1 MGVTK
6 ARLVEVGALVV
17 TAGWRVT
24 PDKYEGPRE
33 FDDYVKALRYS
44 EEVSGRYEL
53 LVGLLNQNHTRFDLE
68 CTPLDSGGELPRGSV
83 VVDRGFRIDN
93 WRFGESFKTPDEAY
107 LSVPDGKY
115 AVLFEELWLGPP
127 GSLGFRVA
135 GPQFDFVGG
144 GEPTWSDVPGPAGTD
159 VLEGEK

>member
-1 MGVTK
+1 
-6 ARLVEVGALVV
+6 VV
-17 TAGWRVT
+17 TASWRVT
-24 PDKYEGPRE
+24 PDKCEGPRE

-44 EEVSGRYEL
+44 EETCGRYES
-53 LVGLLNQNHTRFDLE
+53 LVGLLNPDDNRLDLD
-68 CTPLDSGGELPRGSV
+68 CTPLESGDELSRGSV
-83 VVDRGFRIDN
+83 VVDRGFRIDS
-93 WRFGESFKTPDEAY
+93 WRFGERFKTPDEAY

-115 AVLFEELWLGPP
+115 AVLFEELWLGPQ

-144 GEPTWSDVPGPAGTD
+144 GEPTWSDVPGLAGID